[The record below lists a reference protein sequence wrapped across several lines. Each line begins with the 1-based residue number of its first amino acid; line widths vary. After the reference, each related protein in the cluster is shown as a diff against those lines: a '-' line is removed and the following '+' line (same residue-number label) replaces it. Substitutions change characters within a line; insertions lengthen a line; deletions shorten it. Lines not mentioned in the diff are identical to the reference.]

1 MFKNKYNMNK
11 NNKFKIIIS
20 WALVISWMA
29 VIFMLSSQVAEQSNE
44 LSTGITQTVIEIIQ
58 KATPFWEIGSEQ
70 LNHILRKGAH
80 FTAYMILG
88 ALVINALYKSF
99 GIGKRY
105 IFWGFMICVIYAVS
119 DEVHQAFVPGRGPA
133 LKDVL
138 IDSAGAFTGIISI
151 YYGLYIHK
159 YTV

>member
-1 MFKNKYNMNK
+1 MIKYNTNQDRK
-11 NNKFKIIIS
+11 LKIIIS
-20 WALVISWMA
+20 WALVISWMV

-88 ALVINALYKSF
+88 MIVMNALNKSF
-99 GIGKRY
+99 GIRKRH
-105 IFWGFMICVIYAVS
+105 IFWGCMICVIYAVS

-133 LKDVL
+133 LKDVM
-138 IDSAGAFTGIISI
+138 IDSAGAFTGIIFMRKI
-151 YYGLYIHK
+151 K
-159 YTV
+159 Y

>member
-58 KATPFWEIGSEQ
+58 KATPLWDIGSDQ

-88 ALVINALYKSF
+88 ALVMNALCKSF
-99 GIGKRY
+99 GIGKRH

-138 IDSAGAFTGIISI
+138 IDSAGAFTGITF
-151 YYGLYIHK
+151 LTLRK
-159 YTV
+159 NLKKN

>member
-1 MFKNKYNMNK
+1 MNKYNTNQDRK
-11 NNKFKIIIS
+11 LRIIIS

-44 LSTGITQTVIEIIQ
+44 LSTGITQTIIEIIQ
-58 KATPFWEIGSEQ
+58 KATPLWEIGSEK

-88 ALVINALYKSF
+88 ALAMNALCKSF
-99 GIGKRY
+99 GIGKRH

-138 IDSAGAFTGIISI
+138 IDSAGAFTGII
-151 YYGLYIHK
+151 GMMK
-159 YTV
+159 YSGR

>member
-1 MFKNKYNMNK
+1 MNKYNTNQDRK
-11 NNKFKIIIS
+11 LRIIIS

-29 VIFMLSSQVAEQSNE
+29 VIFTLSSQVAEQSNE

-80 FTAYMILG
+80 FMAYMILG
-88 ALVINALYKSF
+88 ALVMNALYKSF
-99 GIGKRY
+99 GIGKRH
-105 IFWGFMICVIYAVS
+105 IFWGFMICVVYAVS

-138 IDSAGAFTGIISI
+138 IDSAGAFTGII
-151 YYGLYIHK
+151 GMMK
-159 YTV
+159 YSGR

>member
-1 MFKNKYNMNK
+1 MNKYNTNQDRK
-11 NNKFKIIIS
+11 LRIIIS

-44 LSTGITQTVIEIIQ
+44 LSTGITQTIIEIIQ
-58 KATPFWEIGSEQ
+58 KATPLWEIGSEK

-88 ALVINALYKSF
+88 ALVMNALCKSF

-138 IDSAGAFTGIISI
+138 IDSAGAFTGITFLTLRKNLKKID
-151 YYGLYIHK
+151 
-159 YTV
+159 